1 MTLLRYLT
9 LLALATWLGSLI
21 FFPLVAQTSFSV
33 LPSTHLAGLVVRS
46 SLLKLH
52 WIAFLSGTIFLAS
65 SLLYNRVAHG
75 SLRLFNLSAMLVVI
89 MLALT
94 AISQFRIIP
103 RMDAIRSGTQ
113 EISQLAPDDPIRRE
127 FDTLHAWST
136 RLEETVLVLG
146 LIALYST
153 VRRISAPHS

>member
-1 MTLLRYLT
+1 MTLLRYLA

-33 LPSTHLAGLVVRS
+33 LPSSHLAGLVVRG

-52 WIAFLSGTIFLAS
+52 WLAFLSGTIFLAS

-75 SLRLFNLSAMLVVI
+75 RARFLNPAHVLVAVMLV
-89 MLALT
+89 LT
-94 AISQFRIIP
+94 AVSQFRIIP
-103 RMDAIRSGTQ
+103 RMDAVRSGTQ
-113 EISQLAPDDPIRRE
+113 EIAQLAPDDPIRRE
-127 FDTLHAWST
+127 FDSLHAWST

-153 VRRISAPHS
+153 VRRIAAPRS